1 MPNRKNTTGSLENN
15 ISNKNDNVN
24 KESKIISSEQDT
36 ETLKQKQLDII
47 LENNPAW
54 ADDRTWI
61 RSAKDIKTFSEVTTP
76 AIIRDGYTPE

>member
-24 KESKIISSEQDT
+24 KESKIISSEQDA

-47 LENNPAW
+47 LENNPA
-54 ADDRTWI
+54 
-61 RSAKDIKTFSEVTTP
+61 
-76 AIIRDGYTPE
+76 